1 MPTTT
6 PIPAKVLNGL
16 IAICEDGAKGFA
28 KAAEDVHAPPLYK
41 LFSHYSS
48 QRAAYSVE
56 LKQEMASLGEE
67 PEDADHLAAAFH
79 RSWMSIKEAVG
90 SKDKVIIF
98 ECEAGENRAVKAYKE
113 ALAQPLPPSILQILK
128 SQFAGVI
135 AAHNR
140 LRDLK
145 HSTI

>member
-1 MPTTT
+1 MSTTT
-6 PIPAKVLNGL
+6 ARSARVLNGL

-28 KAAEDVHAPPLYK
+28 KAAEDVHAPPLHK

-48 QRAAYSVE
+48 QRAAYSAE
-56 LKQEMASLGEE
+56 LKQAVASLGEE
-67 PEDADHLAAAFH
+67 PEDAGHLAAAFH

-98 ECEAGENRAVKAYKE
+98 ECEAGENRAAKAYKE
-113 ALAQPLPPSILQILK
+113 ALAHPLPPSVLQILK

-135 AAHNR
+135 AAHNK

-145 HSTI
+145 HSTN